1 MPALFRP
8 PVVNGTDGR
17 SDFLNVMMIVPY
29 LHAKAFRAELA
40 EPDPNDEPA
49 EELLKRILKEKAK
62 PLHH

>member
-1 MPALFRP
+1 
-8 PVVNGTDGR
+8 
-17 SDFLNVMMIVPY
+17 MMIVPY

-49 EELLKRILKEKAK
+49 EELPKRILKEKAK